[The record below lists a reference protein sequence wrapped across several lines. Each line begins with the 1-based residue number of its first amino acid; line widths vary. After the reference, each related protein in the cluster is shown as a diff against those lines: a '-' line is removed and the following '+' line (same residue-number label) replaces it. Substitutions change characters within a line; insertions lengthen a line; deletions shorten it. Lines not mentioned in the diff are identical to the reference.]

1 MKFALVALMLSAT
14 TASASDLPMDTVVLG
29 ALDKVS
35 GRVNTIRGSVNETL
49 AFGTL
54 KIIAR
59 TCLTHPPEERPENSA
74 FLEIAQTLQDKDQ
87 PPKQVFSG
95 WMFSS
100 NPAVSAMDHPVY
112 DVWVLAC
119 EPSDKKASNSR

>member
-1 MKFALVALMLSAT
+1 MKFALVGLMLLVTAASAT
-14 TASASDLPMDTVVLG
+14 DLPMDSVVLG

-35 GRVNTIRGSVNETL
+35 GRVNTIRGGVGEQLT
-49 AFGTL
+49 FGTL
-54 KIIAR
+54 HIVAR

-74 FLEIAQTLQDKDQ
+74 FLEISQTLQDKSQ

-112 DVWVLAC
+112 DVWVLSC
-119 EPSDKKASNSR
+119 EPSNKKASNSR